1 LNDEDESSLKKK
13 KSVNRGKK
21 LKIKKLDLDFTK
33 ASSNNVIILD
43 KSQEE
48 ESIGISDIKKNL
60 VKNIKKNSTYFMS
73 LVSNG
78 RFYG

>member
-1 LNDEDESSLKKK
+1 LKKK
-13 KSVNRGKK
+13 KSINRGKK

-48 ESIGISDIKKNL
+48 ESIRISDIKKNL
-60 VKNIKKNSTYFMS
+60 VKNIKKNSM
-73 LVSNG
+73 
-78 RFYG
+78 

>member
-1 LNDEDESSLKKK
+1 LKKK

-73 LVSNG
+73 VVSNG